1 MACCGQRRA
10 AHRRT
15 ASPQQSTAPGSITA
29 RTAPSSEYAYFQYL
43 GHTGLTVRGPRSGQT
58 YRFDGPGAVVA
69 VDPRDR
75 RALAAIARLRQVPRP
90 W

>member
-1 MACCGQRRA
+1 
-10 AHRRT
+10 
-15 ASPQQSTAPGSITA
+15 A

-43 GHTGLTVRGPRSGQT
+43 GHTGLTVRGPRSGWT
-58 YRFDGPGAVVA
+58 YRFDGPGAIVA